1 MALNRTLRSQRKAS
15 STSAPKSAKTRAT
28 KSATTPSTSVKKT
41 RPKITRKSKAG
52 QHAESKSAAQPSST
66 SLLEHSQQTTDEWY
80 KAARTKTGYANYVKS
95 GKKWLEEWTSEGRL
109 DEEIG
114 ADAFD
119 VIAEHTPL
127 ALRALTAYKC
137 EHLERGFSSAE
148 GLRSAFKDYFERVC
162 GCQGDFWKYNSHT
175 QKWEGNPVFESGFKT
190 YYESLKNRH
199 NRTGTATQALPM
211 LPADLKVIMTY
222 LDSDEGAKAFTVTQ
236 RLYFKAFASTAF
248 TLWTRNDELVNLQF
262 KDVKMDLRS
271 KTGIPYHE
279 FSLIFRKTNKD
290 PTKVQK
296 YMVQLDKVHPEI
308 DCYTHVKAWKIH
320 MEGLLG
326 RSLTGNDFVFPAL
339 ASTGQ
344 VKFGEPTSRSAF
356 ETLLNDVV
364 EKSDA
369 LHGRNGKFTTHCFRR
384 GGAQYRFLWADRK
397 WSLKAVKWWGGW
409 SSNENLMAY
418 EEGFSDIMMDDR
430 VIDRHETFMGEDNTA
445 PLSKADLLKFEE
457 NMVAKLQLILSQ
469 STGARMPPLD
479 CTEPSSTPESLAR
492 ASDNPPTSSLSPL
505 SPASSPEPYVP
516 RPSRILSTKSL
527 DDALTYWNHG
537 APGKGLDVPLKDW
550 LTLFKPLD
558 YSSEGVK
565 FGNIRFVCEEFY
577 THCNGDFTL
586 FELEFPG
593 LRQRFT
599 LLMKA
604 VREKRKTRGDT
615 KSRKR
620 RHT

>member
-1 MALNRTLRSQRKAS
+1 MGPTRTLRSQKKAS
-15 STSAPKSAKTRAT
+15 STPATKSAKSGAT
-28 KSATTPSTSVKKT
+28 KSATKASVKKPGPKKT
-41 RPKITRKSKAG
+41 RQSKAV
-52 QHAESKSAAQPSST
+52 QPAESTAAAQPSST
-66 SLLEHSQQTTDEWY
+66 SLLKHSQQTTDEWY
-80 KAARTKTGYANYVKS
+80 KAARTKNGYANY
-95 GKKWLEEWTSEGRL
+95 WTSEGRL
-109 DEEIG
+109 DDEIS

-119 VIAEHTPL
+119 VIGEHTPL

-137 EHLERGFSSAE
+137 EHLERSFASAE
-148 GLRSAFKDYFERVC
+148 GIRSAFKDYFERVC

-211 LPADLKVIMTY
+211 LPVDLKVIMTY

-248 TLWTRNDELVNLQF
+248 TLWTRNDEL
-262 KDVKMDLRS
+262 MDLRS

-279 FSLIFRKTNKD
+279 FSLISVKLIKTR
-290 PTKVQK
+290 PK
-296 YMVQLDKVHPEI
+296 YMVQLDKLHPEI
-308 DCYTHVKAWKIH
+308 DCYTHVKAWKVH
-320 MEGLLG
+320 MEGLLA

-409 SSNENLMAY
+409 SSNENVGTLMRYLLDELMAY
-418 EEGFSDIMMDDR
+418 EEGYSDIMMDDR
-430 VIDRHETFMGEDNTA
+430 VIDRLRH
-445 PLSKADLLKFEE
+445 LLKFEE
-457 NMVAKLQLILSQ
+457 SMVAKIQLLLSE
-469 STGARMPPLD
+469 SSGARCHRSVRYHTESADFRLTISAIVQRLPPPD
-479 CTEPSSTPESLAR
+479 CTESDSTPEPLPG
-492 ASDNPPTSSLSPL
+492 ASENPPISSSSPL
-505 SPASSPEPYVP
+505 T
-516 RPSRILSTKSL
+516 SRIPSTKSL

-537 APGKGLDVPLKDW
+537 APSKDW
-550 LTLFKPLD
+550 LTLFKASD

-604 VREKRKTRGDT
+604 VREKRKIRGDT

-620 RHT
+620 THK